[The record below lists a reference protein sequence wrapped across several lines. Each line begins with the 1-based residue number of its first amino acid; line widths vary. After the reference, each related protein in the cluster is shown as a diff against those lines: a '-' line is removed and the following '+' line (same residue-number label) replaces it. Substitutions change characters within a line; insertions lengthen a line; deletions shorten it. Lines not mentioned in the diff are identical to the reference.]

1 MNFYRWDCIE
11 EEQLNP
17 LLGRR
22 VIHARNITV
31 AKLRLRK
38 SVVVPTHNH
47 INEQI
52 TLLESG
58 VLRFIIEGEEKI
70 ARSGDVIQIPANAA
84 HMVEALEDSVAIDL
98 FSPVREDWIRGEDSY
113 LRK

>member
-1 MNFYRWDCIE
+1 MDFYRWDRLE

-17 LLGRR
+17 LLGRK
-22 VIHARNITV
+22 VIHGRNMTIAR
-31 AKLRLRK
+31 LRLRK

-58 VLRFIIEGEEKI
+58 ALRFIIEGEEKI
-70 ARSGDVIQIPANAA
+70 ARSGDIIQIPPNAA
-84 HMVEALEDSVAIDL
+84 HLVEALEDSVAIDL
-98 FSPVREDWIRGEDSY
+98 FSPVREDWVRGDDSY

>member
-1 MNFYRWDCIE
+1 ME

-17 LLGRR
+17 LLGRK
-22 VIHARNITV
+22 VIHGKNLTV
-31 AKLRLRK
+31 ARIRLRK

-47 INEQI
+47 RNEQI

-70 ARSGDVIQIPANAA
+70 ARAGDVIEIPPDAA
-84 HMVEALEDSVAIDL
+84 HSVEALEDSVAVDL
-98 FSPVREDWIRGEDSY
+98 FSPVREDWVRGEDSY